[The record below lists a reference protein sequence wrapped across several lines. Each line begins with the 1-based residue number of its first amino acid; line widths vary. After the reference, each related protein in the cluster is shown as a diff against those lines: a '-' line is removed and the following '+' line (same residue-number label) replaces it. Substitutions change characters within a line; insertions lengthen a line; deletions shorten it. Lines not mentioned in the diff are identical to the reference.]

1 MTPDYLVIGGGTA
14 GCILAARLS
23 EDPATRVTL
32 LEAGPEDRDP
42 WIHIPAGYAR
52 LFASGKYDWRFATE
66 PEPELDGR
74 SVNWPRGRVLGGSG
88 SINGLVYLRGSPHD
102 YDRWAQSGARG
113 WSHDDVLPAF
123 RRIEHWAGAPGSTRA
138 TGGPI
143 TVSEPR
149 TLSQGAAAFI
159 AAATALGFPR
169 HRDINDG
176 GIEGVAPIQMNVR
189 HGRRSSTAQAYLRPA
204 RRRPNLH
211 VLTGVTV
218 QRLLVEGGRVLGCV
232 ARRADGPAFEVRA
245 ARETVLC
252 AGAIATPKLLMLSG
266 IGDGAALQALG
277 IPVRLHRPTVGANLQ
292 DHLIA
297 RFGFRTRPAGTL
309 NEITANPL
317 RMAAMAAGYALRRRG
332 PMAVGATEA
341 TLFAR
346 VTPGAEEAEVQFQF
360 INFSLSPGG
369 GYVLP
374 KHPGV
379 MFNFGQCR
387 PDSRGT
393 LTLRDAG
400 PDSKPADPCQLPLRA
415 RRYPRHAPGAQ
426 LARRLARTPPFSAL
440 VLEELAPPPDTEGDD
455 AMLAYIRATGT
466 TVYHPCGTCRMGAD
480 DAAVVDPAL
489 RLRGLDGLRVADASV
504 MPLIP
509 SGNIQPAVMMVA
521 ERAADFVRAAVAPTP
536 STPAPSPRPPSQA
549 DGLERGAGVSP
560 PAA

>member
-1 MTPDYLVIGGGTA
+1 MTDTLVIGGGTA

-23 EDPATRVTL
+23 EDPGTRVTL

-52 LFASGKYDWRFATE
+52 LFASGKYDWRLATE
-66 PEPELDGR
+66 PEPELGGR

-102 YDRWAQSGARG
+102 YDRWAQAGARG

-123 RRIEHWAGAPGSTRA
+123 RRIENWKGAPGNTRA

-149 TLSQGAAAFI
+149 GLSPGAAAFI
-159 AAATALGFPR
+159 EACAAMGFSR

-176 GIEGVAPIQMNVR
+176 AIEGVAPIQMNVR
-189 HGRRSSTAQAYLRPA
+189 RGRRSSTAQAYLRPA
-204 RRRPNLH
+204 RGRPNLR

-218 QRLLVEGGRVLGCV
+218 QRLLVEGGRVTGCV
-232 ARRADGPAFEVRA
+232 ARRADGPPFEVRA
-245 ARETVLC
+245 AREVALC
-252 AGAIATPKLLMLSG
+252 AGAIMSPKLLMLSG
-266 IGDGAALQALG
+266 IGDGPALQALG
-277 IPVRLHRPTVGANLQ
+277 ISVALHRPAVGANLQ
-292 DHLIA
+292 DHFIA
-297 RFGFRTRPAGTL
+297 RFGYRTRPAGTL
-309 NEITANPL
+309 NEITASKL
-317 RMAAMAAGYALRRRG
+317 RTAAMALGYALRRRG

-374 KHPGV
+374 KHPGF

-393 LTLRDAG
+393 LALRDAD
-400 PDSKPADPCQLPLRA
+400 PDSKPVIRA
-415 RRYPRHAPGAQ
+415 NYLSAPGDQRVMLLAAQ
-426 LARRLARTPPFSAL
+426 VARRLGRTPPFSDL
-440 VLEELAPPPDTEGDD
+440 VLEELAPPPDVEGDG
-455 AMLAYIRATGT
+455 AMLDYIRATGT

-504 MPLIP
+504 FPLVP

-521 ERAADFVRAAVAPTP
+521 ERAAEFMQ
-536 STPAPSPRPPSQA
+536 QA
-549 DGLERGAGVSP
+549 G
-560 PAA
+560 